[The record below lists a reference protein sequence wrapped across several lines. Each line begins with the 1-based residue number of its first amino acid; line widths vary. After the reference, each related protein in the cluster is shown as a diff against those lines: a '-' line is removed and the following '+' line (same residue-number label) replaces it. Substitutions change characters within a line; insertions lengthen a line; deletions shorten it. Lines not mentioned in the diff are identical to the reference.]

1 MATRRVMANS
11 DIIRALFDKS
21 RKEIVNSST
30 IGTDFLGNALSNGLV
45 DIIYEGRRLK
55 WCNDLDS
62 LKAFVAEVLD
72 LNGKW
77 CSPGGG
83 SKRFTS
89 SNAELTL
96 TWYSGKQNTLLF
108 QGKDGNLIRDG
119 CVKFCQTRDGV
130 TKSSCKQCKPC
141 RKIQCYSGISCIAQ
155 NILESDQSL
164 Q

>member
-1 MATRRVMANS
+1 M
-11 DIIRALFDKS
+11 ILFN
-21 RKEIVNSST
+21 EST
-30 IGTDFLGNALSNGLV
+30 
-45 DIIYEGRRLK
+45 RLK

-89 SNAELTL
+89 SNAELLTL

-119 CVKFCQTRDGV
+119 CVIFCQTRDGV
-130 TKSSCKQCKPC
+130 MKSSCKQVQALSKNSELQ
-141 RKIQCYSGISCIAQ
+141 RDLIAQ
-155 NILESDQSL
+155 NILESEPTSIYRDRPTKL
-164 Q
+164 MPHHMFV

>member
-11 DIIRALFDKS
+11 DIIPPLFDKS

-30 IGTDFLGNALSNGLV
+30 IGIDFLGNALSNDIV
-45 DIIYEGRRLK
+45 DIIYEGTRLK

-83 SKRFTS
+83 SKGLIPRALFLGEMRNIS
-89 SNAELTL
+89 PVSFEL
-96 TWYSGKQNTLLF
+96 
-108 QGKDGNLIRDG
+108 
-119 CVKFCQTRDGV
+119 
-130 TKSSCKQCKPC
+130 
-141 RKIQCYSGISCIAQ
+141 
-155 NILESDQSL
+155 
-164 Q
+164 